1 MMAETSWR
9 DGMSETS
16 ERRSLNAAG
25 LGMLH
30 HGQDPGWLLLLG
42 DLRVAVDMSNVT
54 MMITD
59 GI

>member
-1 MMAETSWR
+1 
-9 DGMSETS
+9 MSETS

-30 HGQDPGWLLLLG
+30 HGLDPGWLLLLG